1 MNQLELG
8 EDLIY
13 GKILKMIDEEPAM
26 DEDRYMWL
34 MASNIV
40 ALKGGKTVSNEESV
54 QLTKRLGVRMVQA
67 LKLDGK
73 QVSLVAGTYDQNY
86 YLSRFLD
93 SGEKEENEESH
104 SVVRAFYDDPRRSL
118 SLRDHSN
125 IVQLKADFKRDL
137 GVLKTKVWT
146 EFYNI
151 FSAPQFNTR

>member
-40 ALKGGKTVSNEESV
+40 ALKGRNTVSNEESV

-93 SGEKEENEESH
+93 SGEKEENE
-104 SVVRAFYDDPRRSL
+104 AYL
-118 SLRDHSN
+118 SET
-125 IVQLKADFKRDL
+125 IQ
-137 GVLKTKVWT
+137 T
-146 EFYNI
+146 
-151 FSAPQFNTR
+151 